1 MINHNDKTRC
11 LVKSAAL
18 FVGMAGAGMSYADL
32 SAEPFEGSAL
42 TDYQKA
48 AWNHYIDEYSGR
60 FGCSYGDDPRLASD
74 PEGLLTTAASGSL
87 EEPVSMTYRSYK
99 RLPTDVKDILGTNVA
114 IQSMDCRN
122 YYVYDGEVQG
132 VPMVPF
138 EEAISMAINA
148 YEDGSSDSALAT
160 INSQV
165 TVAPMDIRYYFP
177 LFLVKED
184 GLDLLGFNSDAL
196 LDMGAE
202 HMGFETIYADELA
215 PALASMLNG
224 PTFFVD
230 PYEEGYDGK
239 CFKTPTNPA
248 REMFVDQTLS
258 GSDLKDFLSEVG
270 ILYKTG
276 RGFELALQ
284 EPVTEEEIKADENSR
299 YPNPPNPFFDTDRNF
314 SFQSQECRS

>member
-1 MINHNDKTRC
+1 
-11 LVKSAAL
+11 
-18 FVGMAGAGMSYADL
+18 MSYADL
-32 SAEPFEGSAL
+32 SVEPFEGSAL

-48 AWNHYIDEYSGR
+48 AWNHYIAEYSGR

-74 PEGLLTTAASGSL
+74 PEGLLSDAASGSL
-87 EEPVSMTYRSYK
+87 QEPVNITYRSYQQ
-99 RLPTDVKDILGTNVA
+99 LPEDVKDILGTNVA

-138 EEAISMAINA
+138 EEAISMAIEA
-148 YEDGSSDSALAT
+148 YENDSGKSALAQ
-160 INSQV
+160 INSEV

-177 LFLVKED
+177 LFLVKQD

-202 HMGFETIYADELA
+202 HMGFETLYADELA
-215 PALASMLNG
+215 PAMVTMLNG

-230 PYEEGYDGK
+230 PYEKGHDAE
-239 CFKTPTNPA
+239 CWHTPTNPA
-248 REMFVDQTLS
+248 REMFVDQTLQK
-258 GSDLKDFLSEVG
+258 DELKEFLDAVG
-270 ILYKTG
+270 VLYKSG
-276 RGFELALQ
+276 RGEFQLQ
-284 EPVTEEEIKADENSR
+284 APVTDREIKADKDSR

-314 SFQSQECRS
+314 SFQPKECRS